1 MYIGYVGGVAVAVGI
16 GAALAAAGRAPDSGS
31 AGKESSA
38 GSPTS
43 NGMGSGV
50 NAGPLRLGHCRRHT
64 PSSTK
69 WSQSLCG
76 SDQIVDLGD
85 VDATTMPKPHMH
97 PT

>member
-16 GAALAAAGRAPDSGS
+16 GAALAAAGRVPDSGS
-31 AGKESSA
+31 EGKESSA
-38 GSPTS
+38 GSPPS

-50 NAGPLRLGHCRRHT
+50 NAGPLRLGHCRRPT
-64 PSSTK
+64 PRSTK

-76 SDQIVDLGD
+76 SDHFVDLGD
-85 VDATTMPKPHMH
+85 VVATTMPQPHIH